1 MQALHAEAATQLE
14 RLFPTRPPT
23 SPFPNGNEEEPTSDA
38 DDDFEEPAPKG
49 PRSKKARAEAE
60 RAEHIRAADAA
71 VANGAPAQRPSRN
84 AAVAANT
91 AMDALHKCGEL
102 E

>member
-1 MQALHAEAATQLE
+1 MRALHAEAATQLE
-14 RLFPTRPPT
+14 RLFPNSATHI
-23 SPFPNGNEEEPTSDA
+23 PNGNEEEPTSDA

-71 VANGAPAQRPSRN
+71 VAIGAPAQRPSRN